1 MNPVFKYMFGSAAIL
16 VAFALAGTVPV
27 AGLYYST
34 ADKIAA
40 NLQAARLRSI
50 NEVISADLYD
60 NDILKEPISVLDENL
75 LPGNTAA
82 TIYIARSQTEMVAAI
97 FETIAPDGYSGSIRM
112 LVGINVAGNLTGVR
126 ILEHRET
133 PGLGDTIDQYHSD
146 YLEVFPGKSL
156 QNPVGHRWAVKKDG
170 GDFDQLTGATITPRA
185 VIKAIKRCLDYYDAH
200 KSKLGVP
207 PEQQNNI
214 AYGKQ

>member
-1 MNPVFKYMFGSAAIL
+1 MNALFKYMFGSAAIL
-16 VAFALAGTVPV
+16 VAFALVGTVPV

-40 NLQAARLRSI
+40 NLQATRLRSI

-60 NDILKEPISVLDENL
+60 NDILQDPITIFDENL
-75 LPGNTAA
+75 LPGDTAA
-82 TIYIARSQTEMVAAI
+82 TIYIARKQTAMVAAI
-97 FETIAPDGYSGSIRM
+97 FETVAPDGYSGSIRM
-112 LVGINVAGNLTGVR
+112 LVGVNATGDLTGVR

-146 YLEVFPGKSL
+146 YLDVFPGKSL
-156 QNPVGHRWAVKKDG
+156 QNPTAQRWAVKKDG

-185 VIKAIKRCLDYYDAH
+185 VVKAIKRCLVYYNAH
-200 KSKLGVP
+200 KTELGAP
-207 PEQQNNI
+207 TEPQKNL